1 MKSPMVEGD
10 MGKFESQISLFKSG
24 GEFFIEHLCTFEAW
38 KHSSNSWSIAEFSL
52 SKGLAKVKFGGIVDG
67 S

>member
-1 MKSPMVEGD
+1 MVEGN
-10 MGKFESQISLFKSG
+10 MGKFESQISLFYSG

-38 KHSSNSWSIAEFSL
+38 KQSSNSWSIAVFNFA
-52 SKGLAKVKFGGIVDG
+52 KGLAKGKLGGIVDG

>member
-1 MKSPMVEGD
+1 MKAKNPMVEGN
-10 MGKFESQISLFKSG
+10 MGKFESQISLFG

-38 KHSSNSWSIAEFSL
+38 KHSSNSWSIAEFSFATRL
-52 SKGLAKVKFGGIVDG
+52 VKVKLGGIVDG